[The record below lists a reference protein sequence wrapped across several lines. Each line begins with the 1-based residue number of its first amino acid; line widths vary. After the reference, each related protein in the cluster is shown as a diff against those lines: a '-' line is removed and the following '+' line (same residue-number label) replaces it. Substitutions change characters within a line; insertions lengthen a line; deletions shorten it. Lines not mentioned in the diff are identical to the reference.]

1 VTEHDVLEEQT
12 RALLERAMD
21 AYQDSPRALGWL
33 RAHLARF
40 DEPVR
45 LAVVG
50 PHASGKSTVVNALA
64 GEQVAP
70 ASAGVGAPLFW
81 YRAAASG
88 TETTAIGYPQG
99 GPPVELPLCRQE
111 KRLRADTTG
120 LAGMRVD
127 RVELSWPNRAL
138 RELTL
143 IDTPA
148 LDEEAGQDCDGS
160 APGAGAAGAAGL
172 AHLIER
178 VYSDADAVLY
188 LLPRPHYGDLRFLRA
203 VQDHPIARAASV
215 NMLAVVSRAD
225 ELGGGRVDA
234 LISARQVARRHRREA
249 EIGGL
254 CQDVVA
260 VSGLLASAGR
270 TLREPEFDA
279 LAELAGL
286 PKKDLDPYL
295 LSVDRFTAGTVPGPV
310 PAEVRA
316 ELLRRFGLFGVRL
329 ALTLLR
335 RGVTTLP
342 ALAGEL
348 AQRSGLGELRD
359 SVERSFVER
368 RPVLKARSAL
378 IALEVVLRME
388 PRPAAAALAADLE
401 RVVACAHEFRELR
414 LLAALR
420 GGRVVLPDEL
430 RGDALRLLGDHGP
443 GITERLDI
451 EPEIDPRPVAYD
463 SLRRWRAHGENLA
476 LPSAARRAAAVVA
489 RSCEAV
495 VALASPA

>member
-1 VTEHDVLEEQT
+1 MVEDRT

-88 TETTAIGYPQG
+88 TETTAVGYPQG
-99 GPPVELPLCRQE
+99 GPPVELPLSRQE
-111 KRLRADTTG
+111 KQLRVDTAG

-148 LDEEAGQDCDGS
+148 LNEEAGQDRE
-160 APGAGAAGAAGL
+160 AAGGAPAATGL
-172 AHLIER
+172 AHIIER

-203 VQDHPIARAASV
+203 VQDHPIARAAPV

-279 LAELAGL
+279 LTELARL

-295 LSVDRFTAGTVPGPV
+295 LSVDRFVTGSVPGPV
-310 PAEVRA
+310 PADVRA
-316 ELLRRFGLFGVRL
+316 GLLLRFGLFGVRL

-388 PRPAAAALAADLE
+388 PRPAAAALAAELE
-401 RVVACAHEFRELR
+401 QVVACAHEFRELR

-430 RGDALRLLGDHGP
+430 RDEALRLLGDEGSGVP
-443 GITERLDI
+443 DRLGI
-451 EPEIDPRPVAYD
+451 EPDADPRPIAYD
-463 SLRRWRAHGENLA
+463 ALRRWRAQAENLA

-495 VALASPA
+495 VALPFAA